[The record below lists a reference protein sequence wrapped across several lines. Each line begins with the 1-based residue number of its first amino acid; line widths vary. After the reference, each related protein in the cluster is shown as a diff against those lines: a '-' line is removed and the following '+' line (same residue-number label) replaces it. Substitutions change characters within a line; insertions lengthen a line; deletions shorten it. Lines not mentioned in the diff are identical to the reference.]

1 MAADRRRTNP
11 YEGET
16 MTEEFILRYANQRVK
31 ERGFEKFLMRYHDL
45 ALQGEEVK
53 EINAF
58 NEIYFLISAD
68 EGISIRSDYGEY
80 DYGHYGL
87 SENVHEHADQIR
99 ITNYTSSIKRIR
111 FIQVIFQQ

>member
-1 MAADRRRTNP
+1 MS
-11 YEGET
+11 
-16 MTEEFILRYANQRVK
+16 EEFLLRYAQQRVQ
-31 ERGFEKFLMRYHDL
+31 ERGYDSFLMRYHDL
-45 ALQGEEVK
+45 LIQGEETK

-80 DYGHYGL
+80 DYGNSGL

-99 ITNYTSSIKRIR
+99 ITNYTSSIKRIK

>member
-1 MAADRRRTNP
+1 
-11 YEGET
+11 
-16 MTEEFILRYANQRVK
+16 MTEEFIIRYAEQRAK
-31 ERGFEKFLMRYHDL
+31 ERGYDKFLMRYHDL
-45 ALQGEEVK
+45 VIQGEETK

-68 EGISIRSDYGEY
+68 AGISIQSDYGEY
-80 DYGHYGL
+80 DYGNLSL

-99 ITNYTSSIKRIR
+99 ITNYTSSTKRVQ